1 MIKIVLADDHRI
13 VREGIRLMLA
23 DEPDIEIVGEAE
35 NGHELLDLLGGEE
48 ADVVLLDVRMPGM
61 SGLEALERLSE
72 VAPGVRVVILSM
84 HEEPTYVR
92 RAVELGASGYL
103 LKNTDRNELIKA
115 LQLVAGGSAYIQGT
129 ITGPLMQE
137 LREPSSRSGVLQ
149 LSTRDRDVLQLV
161 AQGLT
166 NKQIADEIKVSE
178 ATVRT
183 YLKSIY
189 ALLQV
194 NSRSEA
200 VAVALREGIIE

>member
-1 MIKIVLADDHRI
+1 MIQVVLADDHRI

-35 NGHELLDLLGGEE
+35 NGHELLDLLREVP

-61 SGLEALERLSE
+61 SGLEALERLE
-72 VAPGVRVVILSM
+72 TIAPDVRVVILSM

-103 LKNTDRNELIKA
+103 LKNTDRDELIKA
-115 LQLVAGGSAYIQGT
+115 VRLVAGGSAYIQGT

-137 LREPSSRSGVLQ
+137 LREPSGRSGVLQ
-149 LSTRDRDVLQLV
+149 LSSRDRSVLKFV

-166 NKQIADEIKVSE
+166 NRQIAHEIKVSE

-183 YLKSIY
+183 YLKAIY
-189 ALLQV
+189 GLLHV